1 MSRPGARL
9 EGITNSPLM
18 LTAIGRTD
26 RHGGWNHLYL
36 ISMHAGVRLNAV
48 MISTIH
54 ADLRNVKQIA
64 EQWPTGI
71 TRPGDRV
78 TALFRIIHTMVT
90 IGPMSFGLGPVAI
103 NLALEQ
109 GRLNCDSEIWCLG
122 SSEERRWASE
132 TYGIPEE
139 KIRLFPRSW
148 PNMLGYSL
156 AMEKAARG
164 HSGEEVHIV
173 HQHGIWTGLSRSS
186 NIMRDRF
193 GAPTVVSPHGSLQSW
208 AARKSLWKKKLA
220 LALYEGT
227 NLHNAS
233 CFHAVGEPEVAD
245 IRNFGLMNPVAVIPN
260 GISRQ
265 WLESAGDAG
274 NFRDRFEISHD
285 RRILLFLSR
294 ITPKKGLPMLLQ
306 SIYSLKKDFSDWVLV
321 IAGADEFGHKA
332 ELLSIIQN
340 LGLQDKV
347 IFTGP
352 LFDHTKRD
360 AFTAADLFVLPSY
373 SEGAPI
379 VILESL
385 AAGIPVVA
393 TKASPWR
400 DLVMFQCGWLTEID
414 QNALTEALED
424 ALGKGS
430 EELQR
435 MGSRGRELVSV
446 NYTWKK
452 SAQMTI
458 DLYEWLLGRRER
470 PEFVIMD

>member
-1 MSRPGARL
+1 
-9 EGITNSPLM
+9 
-18 LTAIGRTD
+18 
-26 RHGGWNHLYL
+26 
-36 ISMHAGVRLNAV
+36 
-48 MISTIH
+48 
-54 ADLRNVKQIA
+54 
-64 EQWPTGI
+64 
-71 TRPGDRV
+71 
-78 TALFRIIHTMVT
+78 
-90 IGPMSFGLGPVAI
+90 MSFGLGPVAL

-109 GRLNCDSEIWCLG
+109 GRLSCDSRIWCLD
-122 SSEERRWASE
+122 SSEDRRWASQ
-132 TYGIPEE
+132 TYGFPEE
-139 KIRLFPRSW
+139 KIQLFQRSW

-164 HSGEEVHIV
+164 RAEEKVHIV
-173 HQHGIWTGLSRSS
+173 HQHGVWAGLSRSS
-186 NIMRDRF
+186 NIMRDRC
-193 GAPTVVSPHGSLQSW
+193 GAPIVVTPHGSLQSW
-208 AARKSLWKKKLA
+208 AVRKSLWKKKLA
-220 LALYEGT
+220 LALYEGI

-233 CFHAVGEPEVAD
+233 CFHAVGESEVAD

-260 GISRQ
+260 GISQQ
-265 WLESAGDAG
+265 WLDSDGNAES
-274 NFRDRFEISHD
+274 FRERFEISHD

-306 SIYSLKKDFSDWVLV
+306 SIHSLKKDFADWVLV

-332 ELLSIIQN
+332 KLLSIIKN
-340 LGLQDKV
+340 LGLQDRV

-352 LFDHTKRD
+352 LFDDTKRD

-393 TKASPWR
+393 TKASPWK
-400 DLVMFQCGWLTEID
+400 DLVMFQCGWLTEIN

-424 ALGKGS
+424 ALGKDS
-430 EELQR
+430 KELHE
-435 MGSRGRELVSV
+435 MGKRGRELVSV

-458 DLYEWLLGRRER
+458 DLYEWLLARQER
-470 PEFVIMD
+470 PEFVFME